1 MEEPKQIDLRSL
13 WFLDLLALLEPVE
26 QFTNEVKRI
35 IALESLDF
43 TGKMTMIRESCSP
56 LLQEMENRFE
66 TFTKQLEERKKE
78 LQDIVHL
85 PKLDFVEQIQRL
97 LREMTAVVQKVAL
110 REELTKRWEAVSPEE
125 ILRSYEDSLAAREA
139 VTVEMF
145 EAYAEDILERKGNK
159 ASVAAFRE
167 RAEGARDARLT
178 SEQLRAK
185 QELKELERVGSS
197 LRAIFLEIAA
207 TLKLTDNPQHQPAF
221 HDAGAPSIL

>member
-1 MEEPKQIDLRSL
+1 VKKLLSAIICVRKPDLIEQMRHLLMEMS
-13 WFLDLLALLEPVE
+13 V
-26 QFTNEVKRI
+26 
-35 IALESLDF
+35 
-43 TGKMTMIRESCSP
+43 
-56 LLQEMENRFE
+56 
-66 TFTKQLEERKKE
+66 
-78 LQDIVHL
+78 
-85 PKLDFVEQIQRL
+85 
-97 LREMTAVVQKVAL
+97 VVQKVAL
-110 REELTKRWEAVSPEE
+110 REELTKRWEAQSPEE
-125 ILRSYEDSLAAREA
+125 ILRSYENSLAARDA